1 MAFIAHDVLDPA
13 AAAEEKEGG
22 TAAPKFSKN
31 VAKALKPAQ
40 EAIQKK
46 QWDVAYAK
54 LKEAEAVPDKTPE
67 EEYWINQ
74 FLASVLMNQKKYT
87 EVAPVMEKLVNSGRM
102 PPAQSDDFIKGL
114 AGTYFQMKDYA
125 KSQDYAKRWLKNH
138 PNDPEMT
145 ATLGQAQ
152 YLAKD
157 FKGANQTMSQLISA
171 TEKSGQTPKEVWL
184 QIQMSSVYSL
194 DSNNKEALADSLH
207 KLVRY
212 YPKPEHWDNLLQ
224 IASRKDM
231 PDKVK
236 LAMYRLMIEVGAM
249 KTKDQYG
256 DMAELALSAGVPA
269 DAERAVEIAYKQNL
283 VPEADKARFD
293 RRLNA
298 AKKANAEDVQTL
310 PRQAKEAEASPQGQ
324 LDIALGQ
331 VYMSQGKYEDAVAAL
346 QRGIK
351 KGGLKDTDE
360 AQIDLGMALYKK
372 NQRDQAKQAFKAVGK
387 DSKWADLADLW
398 QLKAGQSA

>member
-1 MAFIAHDVLDPA
+1 
-13 AAAEEKEGG
+13 
-22 TAAPKFSKN
+22 
-31 VAKALKPAQ
+31 
-40 EAIQKK
+40 
-46 QWDVAYAK
+46 
-54 LKEAEAVPDKTPE
+54 
-67 EEYWINQ
+67 
-74 FLASVLMNQKKYT
+74 
-87 EVAPVMEKLVNSGRM
+87 
-102 PPAQSDDFIKGL
+102 
-114 AGTYFQMKDYA
+114 
-125 KSQDYAKRWLKNH
+125 
-138 PNDPEMT
+138 MT

-157 FKGANQTMSQLISA
+157 FKGAGQTMSQLIAA
-171 TEKSGQTPKEVWL
+171 TEKSGQPPREVWL

-194 DSNNKEALADSLH
+194 DPNNKEALADSLH

-231 PDKVK
+231 PDRVK
-236 LAMYRLMIEVGAM
+236 LGMYRLMNEVGSL

-269 DAERAVEIAYKQNL
+269 ETQKVVEAAYAQKV
-283 VPEADKARFD
+283 VPDADKARFD

-298 AKKANAEDVQTL
+298 AKKAIAEDTQTL

-324 LDIALGQ
+324 LDVALGQ
-331 VYMSQGKYEDAVAAL
+331 VYLSMGKYDDAVTAL

-360 AQIDLGMALYKK
+360 AQIDLGVALYKK
-372 NQRDQAKQAFKAVGK
+372 NQRDQARLAFKAVPK